1 MKPIPD
7 TQPDPSMSASGRANQ
22 SISLA
27 VFIVFL
33 VFAGLIGYAIGHV
46 AR

>member
-22 SISLA
+22 AIVGA
-27 VFIVFL
+27 VVAVVL
-33 VFAGLIGYAIGHV
+33 LGWLIL
-46 AR
+46 R